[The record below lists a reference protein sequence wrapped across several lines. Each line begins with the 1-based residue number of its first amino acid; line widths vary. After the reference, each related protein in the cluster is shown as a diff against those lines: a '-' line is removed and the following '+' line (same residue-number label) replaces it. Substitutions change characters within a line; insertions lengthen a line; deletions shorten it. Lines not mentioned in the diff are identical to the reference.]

1 MHANGGH
8 DQLDGLRLN
17 ACIAWKSCQH
27 KIWTG
32 LSSTGPWP
40 SATCTGHA
48 GSSFLGHVNTY
59 HHTSPCA
66 LSWCS
71 ACMSKTL
78 VHVATHKL
86 GCCWLIDRSE
96 VCHLCAGDR
105 MQRLRLCVFQRTSV
119 CSMDLLGQP
128 CNTRFGLFASRLATV
143 LASLAPSPDT
153 RSLRSGYAP
162 DSDAQTYQVST
173 QYFSERARRHGWWP
187 RWCPEKARLSYFS
200 YIWLPLVGILKGAD
214 KYENR
219 LCPYMAVNVVT

>member
-1 MHANGGH
+1 MPRIPAQQWTECSELGAQSMHANGGH

-59 HHTSPCA
+59 HRTSPCA

-78 VHVATHKL
+78 VRVATHKL
-86 GCCWLIDRSE
+86 CCCWLIDRSE
-96 VCHLCAGDR
+96 VCLLCAGR
-105 MQRLRLCVFQRTSV
+105 PNLIQIWHWQLLQAMHALRRS
-119 CSMDLLGQP
+119 SS
-128 CNTRFGLFASRLATV
+128 SRSTIMPTV
-143 LASLAPSPDT
+143 LACMWTERRVRSTPST
-153 RSLRSGYAP
+153 AVHERVWELSVANYIVT
-162 DSDAQTYQVST
+162 DAVTW
-173 QYFSERARRHGWWP
+173 RAWHGRR
-187 RWCPEKARLSYFS
+187 RREKMD
-200 YIWLPLVGILKGAD
+200 GAD
-214 KYENR
+214 EK
-219 LCPYMAVNVVT
+219 CSFVS

>member
-8 DQLDGLRLN
+8 DRLDGLRLN
-17 ACIAWKSCQH
+17 ACIAWKSCQR

-32 LSSTGPWP
+32 LSSTDPWP

-96 VCHLCAGDR
+96 VCQLCAGDR

-128 CNTRFGLFASRLATV
+128 CMSVLGAVQLYRVHVYLQRKVMYLTRWQRTCGSCMQRL
-143 LASLAPSPDT
+143 
-153 RSLRSGYAP
+153 
-162 DSDAQTYQVST
+162 
-173 QYFSERARRHGWWP
+173 
-187 RWCPEKARLSYFS
+187 
-200 YIWLPLVGILKGAD
+200 IWLERIEQENGHARAILFIPQGHPRQKIS
-214 KYENR
+214 E
-219 LCPYMAVNVVT
+219 CQ